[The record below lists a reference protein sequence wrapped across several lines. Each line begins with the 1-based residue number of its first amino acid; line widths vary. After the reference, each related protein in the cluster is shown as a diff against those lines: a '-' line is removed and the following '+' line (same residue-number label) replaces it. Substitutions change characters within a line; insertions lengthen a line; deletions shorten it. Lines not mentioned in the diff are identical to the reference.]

1 MRLLDK
7 GLLGLLTGIAV
18 SILMFGTQAS
28 LVNAQDG
35 APRAASRYRF
45 VPDTGSKSNLSRNR
59 KQGSFATSKT
69 KFEDAQELEF
79 EDSVP
84 DVDVYTTST
93 KRTARRLETDFSF
106 GRPNGEPAG
115 SSSRIRAASYL
126 APKITSH
133 RGQAPDQR
141 FDRDFDY
148 GHEGD
153 FGQRIDQ
160 GFDQGFEQGI
170 DQGFDQRVD
179 QGFQEFN
186 QGFTQEDFL
195 DEEGFNGSPN
205 NFLDGFAGPVQHPFR
220 DQYQAFPS
228 RTGAG
233 TLYGKVA
240 GTSSGGRPTD
250 HIFGDPDQCCDEWSR
265 FCPCFNPDYDCGCG
279 GLKTNPRHRIFK
291 CGKPSREPCDEV
303 YGCKLSSEL
312 REARC
317 RCANRRCESGGCG
330 KCKLCP
336 RKDECVDYGGDSP
349 CNSCEIDFR
358 PADLHPTNLGPTNL
372 GPTDFSP
379 ADFHPTR

>member
-45 VPDTGSKSNLSRNR
+45 VPDTGSKSKLSRNR
-59 KQGSFATSKT
+59 EQRSFATSKT

-84 DVDVYTTST
+84 DVDVHTTST

-133 RGQAPDQR
+133 RGQGSDQ
-141 FDRDFDY
+141 DFDY
-148 GHEGD
+148 GHHGSID
-153 FGQRIDQ
+153 QGIDQRIDHRVDQGVDQ
-160 GFDQGFEQGI
+160 GFDQ
-170 DQGFDQRVD
+170 
-179 QGFQEFN
+179 EFG
-186 QGFTQEDFL
+186 QQVFL
-195 DEEGFNGSPN
+195 DEEGFNRSSPN
-205 NFLDGFAGPVQHPFR
+205 RFLDGFAGPVRHPFR
-220 DQYQAFPS
+220 DQYQTFPP

-240 GTSSGGRPTD
+240 GAPSVGRPTD

-358 PADLHPTNLGPTNL
+358 PADLHPADFGPTNLGPTNLGPTNL